1 MTNNTPNTMSDEPKI
16 FGRDWKDIQD
26 MQMGLYKPKTVSGP
40 YSKPPATQADK
51 NLLDKYG
58 TEGLESMQ
66 YFGVLDRL
74 RNSGLI

>member
-1 MTNNTPNTMSDEPKI
+1 MTNNTDEPKI

-26 MQMGLYKPKTVSGP
+26 MQMGLKPPATQMG
-40 YSKPPATQADK
+40 SKPPATQADK

-58 TEGLESMQ
+58 IEGLESMQ